1 MSQSGALHQE
11 LREMSKETT
20 QEASA
25 IHAKQLQHDRKVAE
39 LELTI
44 SKLQREKYRNESSS
58 ESPTEA
64 QLKANDQEMS
74 NQVKVLSEELMRLR
88 EKMSYQN
95 SETLALKNR
104 LQTAINR
111 ATKAEEEVAMASNE
125 GNDGIYDSMEKAKG
139 PFGLGRRRKGV
150 APPSGSIRS
159 AMRLN
164 PGQGQRIEQIGKFI
178 DVVDS
183 SAVTTGK
190 IQKVASN

>member
-1 MSQSGALHQE
+1 
-11 LREMSKETT
+11 MSKETT
-20 QEASA
+20 QEASGV
-25 IHAKQLQHDRKVAE
+25 HAKQLQHDRKVAE

-44 SKLQREKYRNESSS
+44 SKLQREKSRNATSS
-58 ESPTEA
+58 ENLTEA

-88 EKMSYQN
+88 EKTSNQN
-95 SETLALKNR
+95 SESLALKSR

-111 ATKAEEEVAMASNE
+111 ASKAEEELVMASAE
-125 GNDGIYDSMEKAKG
+125 GNDGIYDSMEQAKG
-139 PFGLGRRRKGV
+139 NSGLGRRRKGG

-159 AMRLN
+159 VMRLN
-164 PGQGQRIEQIGKFI
+164 PGQGERTERIGKVI

-183 SAVTTGK
+183 FAATTGK

>member
-1 MSQSGALHQE
+1 
-11 LREMSKETT
+11 MSKETT

-25 IHAKQLQHDRKVAE
+25 VHAKQLQHDRKVAE

-44 SKLQREKYRNESSS
+44 SKLLREKSRNESSG

-88 EKMSYQN
+88 ENMSNQN
-95 SETLALKNR
+95 SESLALKNR

-111 ATKAEEEVAMASNE
+111 ASKAEEELAMASAE
-125 GNDGIYDSMEKAKG
+125 GNGGIYDSMEKGKG
-139 PFGLGRRRKGV
+139 PSGLGRRRKGG
-150 APPSGSIRS
+150 APPSGSIRT

-164 PGQGQRIEQIGKFI
+164 PGQGERTERIGKVI

-183 SAVTTGK
+183 FAASTGK

>member
-1 MSQSGALHQE
+1 
-11 LREMSKETT
+11 MSKETT

-25 IHAKQLQHDRKVAE
+25 VHSKQLQHDRKVAE

-44 SKLQREKYRNESSS
+44 SKLQREKSRNETSG
-58 ESPTEA
+58 ESEA
-64 QLKANDQEMS
+64 QLLKANDQEMS

-88 EKMSYQN
+88 EKTSNQN
-95 SETLALKNR
+95 SESLALKNR

-111 ATKAEEEVAMASNE
+111 ASKAEEELVMASAQ

-139 PFGLGRRRKGV
+139 PSSLGRRRKGG

-164 PGQGQRIEQIGKFI
+164 PGQGERTERIGKVI

-183 SAVTTGK
+183 FAATTGK